1 MTPIPPAG
9 PPPKGR
15 RAERK
20 TERGDMIKNDAL
32 AEKEKNRS
40 DSMAI
45 SAFCPRLS
53 PRFAM
58 SFVSTVKEISGN
70 GTL

>member
-1 MTPIPPAG
+1 
-9 PPPKGR
+9 
-15 RAERK
+15 
-20 TERGDMIKNDAL
+20 MIKNDAL

-58 SFVSTVKEISGN
+58 SFVATVKGIGEN
-70 GTL
+70 GAI

>member
-1 MTPIPPAG
+1 MTPIPPAV

-20 TERGDMIKNDAL
+20 RGDMIKNDAL

-45 SAFCPRLS
+45 SAFCPRRVRLS

-58 SFVSTVKEISGN
+58 SFVATV
-70 GTL
+70 